1 MSSRTT
7 TRRKSARPRK
17 PAASPSTLTVRL
29 THPDRVIYA
38 DGGITKR
45 DLALYY
51 AAVWPWIEPHVAGR
65 PLVLVRCPEGAR
77 GNCFF
82 QKHPPAGLPE
92 AVQRIEIRD
101 KNETGIYVWVRDLE
115 GLIALIQFGTL
126 EIHAWGST
134 VEDIEHPDRLIFD
147 LDPDPTVSW
156 KQVLDA
162 ARAMRDYLADLKLNT
177 FVKTTGGKG
186 LHVVAPLGQKQTW
199 DEVKGF
205 ARAVAEEFVR
215 KDPARFIATASKAA
229 RRGKIFIDYLRNQRG
244 ASSVVAYSTR
254 ARPGAPVS
262 APLAWNELAKL
273 RSAAQFTLQNL
284 PTHLAR
290 LRRDPWAEIFK
301 TRRGNQQR
309 LPSSISI
316 EKL

>member
-1 MSSRTT
+1 MPSRTAN
-7 TRRKSARPRK
+7 RRKSARPRK
-17 PAASPSTLTVRL
+17 SAASPPTLTVRL

-38 DGGITKR
+38 DEGITKR
-45 DLALYY
+45 DLAIYY
-51 AAVWPWIEPHVAGR
+51 AAIWPWIEPHVTGR
-65 PLVLVRCPEGAR
+65 PLVLVRCPEGAH

-126 EIHAWGST
+126 EIHAWGSAAS
-134 VEDIEHPDRLIFD
+134 DIEHPDRLILD
-147 LDPDPTVSW
+147 LDPDPAVPW

-162 ARAMRDYLADLKLNT
+162 AREMREFLANLKLKT

-186 LHVVAPLGQKQTW
+186 LHVVAPLAQKQTW
-199 DEVKGF
+199 TEVKAF
-205 ARAVAEEFVR
+205 ARTVAEEFVR
-215 KDPARFIATASKAA
+215 RDPARYIATASKAA

-244 ASSVVAYSTR
+244 ASSVVPYSTR

-262 APLAWNELAKL
+262 TPLAWNELARL

-284 PTHLAR
+284 PTRLAR
-290 LRRDPWAEIFK
+290 LRRDPWVELLK
-301 TRRGNQQR
+301 TRQVIAHRA
-309 LPSSISI
+309 S
-316 EKL
+316 